1 MKLLLDSL
9 WRASAYCLHPK
20 VILLSLVPLVVLMG
34 VTGALGY
41 FYWQPS
47 TDAIDAFLQSSSFVN
62 TIWALLE
69 NIGLS
74 GLKTVLAP
82 LLLLLV
88 VTPLVVMGTL
98 LLVSWLMAPALVD
111 LVARRRF
118 AHLERLQGAS
128 FFMCVGWS
136 LLSLAL
142 ALLAMLV
149 SAPMWLVP
157 PLVLVLPPLI
167 WGWLTY
173 RVMAFD
179 ALASHASANERHSIF
194 MAHRLP
200 LLSMGVVCGMLGAAP
215 SMVWSV
221 GFMAIAMAPILV
233 PLSIWIYT
241 LIFAFSSLWFT
252 HYGLAVLDQL
262 RTSPVSPT
270 PDAPS
275 QEDPLVSLG
284 QP

>member
-20 VILLSLVPLVVLMG
+20 VILLSLMPLAVLMG

-47 TDAIDAFLQSSSFVN
+47 TDAVSAFLQSSSFVN
-62 TIWALLE
+62 TLWTLLE

-88 VTPLVVMGTL
+88 ITPVVVMGTL

-111 LVARRRF
+111 LVSRRRF
-118 AHLERLQGAS
+118 PNLERIEGAS
-128 FFMCVGWS
+128 FFVCVGWS
-136 LLSLAL
+136 LVSLAL
-142 ALLAMLV
+142 AILALLV

-179 ALASHASANERHSIF
+179 ALASHASSHERYAIF
-194 MAHRLP
+194 MEHRIP
-200 LLSMGVVCGMLGAAP
+200 LLMMGVVCGMLGAAP
-215 SMVWSV
+215 SMVWSM
-221 GFMAIAMAPILV
+221 GLMAIAMAPILV

-241 LIFAFSSLWFT
+241 LIFAFSSLWFA
-252 HYGLAVLDQL
+252 HYCLAVLDQL
-262 RTSPVSPT
+262 RSSPLSVSTDT
-270 PDAPS
+270 PSD
-275 QEDPLVSLG
+275 DVPLVSLG
-284 QP
+284 H

>member
-1 MKLLLDSL
+1 MKLLLDSF

-20 VILLSLVPLVVLMG
+20 VVLLSLMPLVVLMG

-62 TIWALLE
+62 TLWALLE

-74 GLKTVLAP
+74 GLKAVLAP

-88 VTPLVVMGTL
+88 VTPVVVMGTL

-118 AHLERLQGAS
+118 AHLQRLEGAS
-128 FFMCVGWS
+128 FFLCVGWS
-136 LLSLAL
+136 LVSLGL

-194 MAHRLP
+194 MGHRLP
-200 LLSMGVVCGMLGAAP
+200 LLAMGVVCGMLGAAP
-215 SMVWSV
+215 SIVWSV

-241 LIFAFSSLWFT
+241 LIFTFSSLWFA
-252 HYGLAVLDQL
+252 HYGLSVLDQL
-262 RTSPVSPT
+262 RSSPT
-270 PDAPS
+270 NPATETPS
-275 QEDPLVSLG
+275 DEVPLVSLG
-284 QP
+284 H

>member
-20 VILLSLVPLVVLMG
+20 VILLSLMPLAVLMG

-62 TIWALLE
+62 TLWALLE

-74 GLKTVLAP
+74 GLKAVLAP

-88 VTPLVVMGTL
+88 VTPVVVMGTL

-118 AHLERLQGAS
+118 ADLKRLEGAS
-128 FFMCVGWS
+128 FYLCVGWS
-136 LLSLAL
+136 LVSLAL

-179 ALASHASANERHSIF
+179 ALASHASAQERHTIF
-194 MAHRLP
+194 MEHRLP

-252 HYGLAVLDQL
+252 HYGLTVLDEL
-262 RTSPVSPT
+262 RSSPVSP
-270 PDAPS
+270 PAQLPS
-275 QEDPLVSLG
+275 DDVPLVSLG
-284 QP
+284 H

>member
-20 VILLSLVPLVVLMG
+20 VILLSLMPLAVLMG

-47 TDAIDAFLQSSSFVN
+47 TDAIDAFLQSSSFVS
-62 TIWALLE
+62 TLWALLE

-74 GLKTVLAP
+74 GLKAVLAP

-88 VTPLVVMGTL
+88 VTPVVVMGTL

-118 AHLERLQGAS
+118 ADLKRLEGAS
-128 FFMCVGWS
+128 FYLCVGWS
-136 LLSLAL
+136 LVSLAL

-179 ALASHASANERHSIF
+179 ALAIHASAHERHTIF
-194 MAHRLP
+194 MEHRLP

-252 HYGLAVLDQL
+252 HYGLTVLDEL
-262 RTSPVSPT
+262 RSSPASPPT
-270 PDAPS
+270 EPPS
-275 QEDPLVSLG
+275 DDVPLVSLG
-284 QP
+284 H

>member
-1 MKLLLDSL
+1 MKLLLDSF

-20 VILLSLVPLVVLMG
+20 VVLLSLMPLVVLMG

-62 TIWALLE
+62 TLGALLE

-74 GLKTVLAP
+74 GLKAVLAP

-88 VTPLVVMGTL
+88 VTPVVVMGTL

-118 AHLERLQGAS
+118 AHLQRLEGAS
-128 FFMCVGWS
+128 FFLCVGWS
-136 LLSLAL
+136 LVSLGL

-194 MAHRLP
+194 MGHRLP
-200 LLSMGVVCGMLGAAP
+200 LLAMGVVCGMLGAAP
-215 SMVWSV
+215 SIVWSV

-241 LIFAFSSLWFT
+241 LIFTFSSLWFS
-252 HYGLAVLDQL
+252 HYGLSVLDQL
-262 RTSPVSPT
+262 RSSPTSPATET
-270 PDAPS
+270 PSD
-275 QEDPLVSLG
+275 EVPLVSLG
-284 QP
+284 H

>member
-1 MKLLLDSL
+1 
-9 WRASAYCLHPK
+9 
-20 VILLSLVPLVVLMG
+20 
-34 VTGALGY
+34 
-41 FYWQPS
+41 
-47 TDAIDAFLQSSSFVN
+47 
-62 TIWALLE
+62 
-69 NIGLS
+69 
-74 GLKTVLAP
+74 
-82 LLLLLV
+82 
-88 VTPLVVMGTL
+88 MGTL

-118 AHLERLQGAS
+118 ADLKRLEGAS
-128 FFMCVGWS
+128 FYLWVGWS
-136 LLSLAL
+136 LVSLAL

-179 ALASHASANERHSIF
+179 ALASHASAQERHTIF
-194 MAHRLP
+194 MEHRLP

-221 GFMAIAMAPILV
+221 GLMAIAMAPILV

-252 HYGLAVLDQL
+252 HYGLTVLHEL
-262 RTSPVSPT
+262 RSSPASPPT
-270 PDAPS
+270 EPPS
-275 QEDPLVSLG
+275 DDVPLVSLG
-284 QP
+284 H

>member
-1 MKLLLDSL
+1 MKFLLDSL

-20 VILLSLVPLVVLMG
+20 VILLSLMPLAVLMG

-47 TDAIDAFLQSSSFVN
+47 TDAVSAFLQSSSFVN
-62 TIWALLE
+62 TLWTLLE

-88 VTPLVVMGTL
+88 ITPVVVMGTL

-111 LVARRRF
+111 LVSRRRF
-118 AHLERLQGAS
+118 PNLERFEGAS
-128 FFMCVGWS
+128 FFVCVGWS
-136 LLSLAL
+136 LVSLAL
-142 ALLAMLV
+142 AILALLV

-179 ALASHASANERHSIF
+179 ALASHASSHERYAIF
-194 MAHRLP
+194 MEHRIP
-200 LLSMGVVCGMLGAAP
+200 LLMMGVVCGMLGAAP
-215 SMVWSV
+215 SMVWSM
-221 GFMAIAMAPILV
+221 GLMAIAMAPILV

-241 LIFAFSSLWFT
+241 LIFAFSSLWFA
-252 HYGLAVLDQL
+252 HYCLAVLDQL
-262 RTSPVSPT
+262 RSSPVSVST
-270 PDAPS
+270 DTQS
-275 QEDPLVSLG
+275 DDVPLVSLG
-284 QP
+284 H